1 MTWDP
6 SPGQFYGGEGCLE
19 MQVQG
24 LILPDPSTLTGTGE
38 RLLARLSLS
47 PAPPEKK
54 AWGHREAVCLP
65 ATRSTGGGTPP
76 GAAGTLG

>member
-1 MTWDP
+1 M
-6 SPGQFYGGEGCLE
+6 E

-24 LILPDPSTLTGTGE
+24 LILPNPSTLTGTGE

-54 AWGHREAVCLP
+54 A
-65 ATRSTGGGTPP
+65 
-76 GAAGTLG
+76 